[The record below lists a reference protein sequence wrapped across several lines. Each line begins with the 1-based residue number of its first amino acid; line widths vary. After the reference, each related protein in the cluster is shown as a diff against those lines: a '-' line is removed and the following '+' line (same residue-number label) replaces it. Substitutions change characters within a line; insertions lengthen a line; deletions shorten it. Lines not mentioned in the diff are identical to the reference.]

1 MYSTNL
7 VGKKMNINVLNMD
20 ETVKPGDFIITEKI
34 YLTSITHLSISLG
47 SSLEQLL
54 DWLLGFAS
62 LRMLIVMKIFS

>member
-1 MYSTNL
+1 
-7 VGKKMNINVLNMD
+7 MD

-54 DWLLGFAS
+54 DWLPGFAS